1 MSVQKVTKTFATL
14 QQIKNIRANLKKE
27 RGGGKENISTLDY
40 AGIMAVSKVLH
51 LQGVEI

>member
-14 QQIKNIRANLKKE
+14 QQIKNIRANLKRE
-27 RGGGKENISTLDY
+27 EGGKKNISTLDY